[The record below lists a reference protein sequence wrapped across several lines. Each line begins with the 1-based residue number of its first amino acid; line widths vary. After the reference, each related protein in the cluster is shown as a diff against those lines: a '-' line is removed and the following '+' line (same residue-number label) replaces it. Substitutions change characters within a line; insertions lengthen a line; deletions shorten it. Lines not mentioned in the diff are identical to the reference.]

1 MEHIGKRIELLLK
14 EKGYSQKELAGMVG
28 VTEAAMSRYLS
39 CEREPKLE
47 VIANLA
53 TALDTTSDYLI
64 NGTQPEED
72 FQNIYRLVART
83 ATTMDA
89 DQKMR
94 LMKVLLGK

>member
-1 MEHIGKRIELLLK
+1 MEHIGKRIERLLK
-14 EKGYSQKELAGMVG
+14 EKGYSQKELSGMVG

-64 NGTQPEED
+64 NGTPPEED

-83 ATTMDA
+83 ATTMDTN
-89 DQKMR
+89 QKMQ